1 MELLGLGVGAVENGV
16 HLANAHVH
24 RAYKQE
30 QEGAH
35 GPGNPEP
42 IVLIQLE
49 DADYEDRD
57 RDGEVD
63 RAEYVAVDAGLLSKP
78 NQLLPQQQFFAGLG
92 VDEVLQVSLV
102 ASHRKDAEIGHG
114 CVGNDADDSDRQ
126 HEEYRGHLLED
137 SRGRS
142 KSNQCEAEAQDF
154 LIRRLNGADVG
165 AQPLVLLQENLAG
178 ELRGRLCGHI
188 SMVSQTFLR
197 SSRQRLRRAARPN
210 AP

>member
-78 NQLLPQQQFFAGLG
+78 NQLLPQQQFLAGLG
-92 VDEVLQVSLV
+92 VDEVLQAEGSDSPTIFGIDPLQIPRWEVKRQSSPILV
-102 ASHRKDAEIGHG
+102 AAETP
-114 CVGNDADDSDRQ
+114 
-126 HEEYRGHLLED
+126 
-137 SRGRS
+137 RS
-142 KSNQCEAEAQDF
+142 
-154 LIRRLNGADVG
+154 L
-165 AQPLVLLQENLAG
+165 
-178 ELRGRLCGHI
+178 H
-188 SMVSQTFLR
+188 
-197 SSRQRLRRAARPN
+197 AATCPG
-210 AP
+210 